1 MPTEPTNPLDF
12 PPLDGM
18 SRLAGVRVLL
28 AEDNKIN
35 QKVAAKM
42 LDQLGCEVEI
52 VGDGLEALKKW
63 EEAKFDVILM
73 DVRMP
78 RMDGYR
84 ATAEIRRREQA
95 QAGGPHLPIIAMTAH
110 AMQGDRER
118 CLAAQMD
125 DYLSKPVALA
135 ELAQALGRWATQPR
149 TTPDPI
155 PRPALRISR
164 LRELSQGEVEF
175 ERELLECLLTDI
187 ASGMDRL
194 RVALDPLDPLQV
206 ANTLH
211 GIVGSCRTV
220 GADDLG
226 ACCAAREREANLAG
240 FRPDAAWL
248 AAIERKHDALISAI
262 TTHLTA

>member
-28 AEDNKIN
+28 AEDNKTH

-63 EEAKFDVILM
+63 EKVNFDVILM
-73 DVRMP
+73 DVQMP

-95 QAGGPHLPIIAMTAH
+95 QADGSRLPIIAMTAH

-135 ELAQALGRWATQPR
+135 ELAQALGRWASRPG
-149 TTPDPI
+149 TTPDLI

-164 LRELSQGEVEF
+164 LQELSQGEVEF
-175 ERELLECLLTDI
+175 ERELLECLLTDV

-194 RVALDPLDPLQV
+194 RAALDPLDPLQV

-226 ACCAAREREANLAG
+226 ACCAVREREANFAG

-262 TTHLTA
+262 TTHLSA